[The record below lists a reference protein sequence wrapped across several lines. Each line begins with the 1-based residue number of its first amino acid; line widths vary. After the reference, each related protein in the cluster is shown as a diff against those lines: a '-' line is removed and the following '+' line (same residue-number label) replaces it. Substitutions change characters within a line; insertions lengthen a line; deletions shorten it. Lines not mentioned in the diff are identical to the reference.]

1 MDITSIMNI
10 GSEAIANTA
19 RNASTQTASI
29 TDDSFASMFNSALSN
44 LNETNSL
51 LKAQEEEEI
60 KFALGISE
68 NTHDLAIAAAK
79 ASTALSYTV
88 ALRDKFIDA
97 YKELMQ
103 ISI

>member
-1 MDITSIMNI
+1 MDITSLLNVNS
-10 GSEAIANTA
+10 GAVAA
-19 RNASTQTASI
+19 AAGRASTRTPQTEQ
-29 TDDSFASMFNSALSN
+29 SFESLFRSALSN
-44 LNETNSL
+44 INETNDL
-51 LKAQEEEEI
+51 LNKSEEEEI

-97 YKELMQ
+97 YKEIMQ
-103 ISI
+103 IQI